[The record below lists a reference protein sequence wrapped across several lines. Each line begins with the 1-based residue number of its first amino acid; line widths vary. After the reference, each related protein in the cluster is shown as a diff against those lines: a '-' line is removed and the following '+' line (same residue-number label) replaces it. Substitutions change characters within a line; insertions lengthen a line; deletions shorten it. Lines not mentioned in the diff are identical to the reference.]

1 MPELPGPAG
10 PVNPLADVGLAA
22 DSSIT
27 GLYSPSRLSDP
38 KTLKKREA
46 FCADVL
52 GTRPL
57 GGTALEVGCGVGYL
71 TAALAPRVGHVVAL
85 DRSLTHCI
93 VAVSILYSLG
103 FQNVTVFHGSL
114 PGLAGK
120 KDKEIAPR
128 ERSFVLAVSYDG
140 LRREN
145 LLNFSLLSRYV
156 APMGMALIAFPSW
169 WFGDGKSKVE
179 RELYARGFDAGWEKG
194 DLEIGGGL
202 DELDR
207 GEAPP
212 ELINIPYAAAMSNL
226 PGVYDFKGKKPHPDW
241 RGPETFE
248 VGMSWRLYHLT
259 SGREA

>member
-1 MPELPGPAG
+1 MPDSQDSPES
-10 PVNPLADVGLAA
+10 VNPLAEVGLDA

-38 KTLKKREA
+38 KTLQKRET

-57 GGTALEVGCGVGYL
+57 GGSTLEVGCGVGYL
-71 TAALAPRVGHVVAL
+71 TNALAGRSGHVVAL

-103 FQNVTVFHGSL
+103 RENVTVFHGSL
-114 PGLAGK
+114 PGLAGP
-120 KDKEIAPR
+120 KDKVVAPR
-128 ERSFVLAVSYDG
+128 ERSFVLVVSYDG

-145 LLNFSLLSRYV
+145 LVNFSQLSRYI

-169 WFGDGKSKVE
+169 WFGDGKSDLE
-179 RELYARGFDAGWEKG
+179 HDFYARGFDAGWEKG
-194 DLEIGGGL
+194 DLKMGGGL
-202 DELDR
+202 EELDR

-212 ELINIPYAAAMSNL
+212 ELINLPYAAAMSNL
-226 PGVYDFKGKKPHPDW
+226 PGVYDFQAKRPHSDW
-241 RGPETFE
+241 RGPETFK
-248 VGMSWRLYHLT
+248 VGMSWRLYHLRT
-259 SGREA
+259 ERDA